1 MSNPSQAK
9 GAAKGQRRTPRPR
22 QVLRTQS
29 LTWLAARLGRLGTLA
44 TFATLATLATAC
56 RPGSHGNASPTRTFS
71 DGAFRWT
78 LTRLEGATPET
89 QVGWLDDE
97 TVLFIGS
104 NDSTN
109 GSPEI
114 RGLYSWNR
122 KSPAR
127 LVLADAY
134 RFCFDG
140 KAWTAQ
146 TAEAQNASNELI
158 YRRYRLNPADLS
170 TTWIGPDKVGPSKGY
185 PNPYTCLDEKH
196 PNQLKGRHWDALRP
210 QDGYL
215 DFGSDGSQNQ
225 QVQLITPDLTT
236 IVPLGFTTKFPSGRA
251 TKFSEFSQEYIVYDI
266 VFSRETLA
274 EWNKK
279 NKFTVHLISPK
290 GYARPI
296 EIGTGPWS
304 DQSGGDR
311 SIELTKAGI
320 AVSSK
325 AGSRDLKSPTGLFL
339 LRPDQPF
346 TKLDHGII
354 SALTTSPDGCNLT
367 YIQTIQPLETSAK
380 TAHVCPPP

>member
-22 QVLRTQS
+22 QVLRAQS

-89 QVGWLDDE
+89 QIGWLDDE

-196 PNQLKGRHWDALRP
+196 PNQLKGRHWDVLPHRM
-210 QDGYL
+210 G
-215 DFGSDGSQNQ
+215 
-225 QVQLITPDLTT
+225 IWT
-236 IVPLGFTTKFPSGRA
+236 LGQMG
-251 TKFSEFSQEYIVYDI
+251 
-266 VFSRETLA
+266 
-274 EWNKK
+274 
-279 NKFTVHLISPK
+279 
-290 GYARPI
+290 
-296 EIGTGPWS
+296 
-304 DQSGGDR
+304 
-311 SIELTKAGI
+311 
-320 AVSSK
+320 
-325 AGSRDLKSPTGLFL
+325 
-339 LRPDQPF
+339 
-346 TKLDHGII
+346 
-354 SALTTSPDGCNLT
+354 
-367 YIQTIQPLETSAK
+367 AK
-380 TAHVCPPP
+380 TSKCS